1 MRSILSNF
9 PTEKITLIKKT
20 GETIKDIEANVQTK
34 KIFSEDASIII
45 EEGDVFERIL
55 PNGAIEQ
62 YLVIDRGFYKGMR
75 GMPDHYQTSVE
86 KVTDRKEKQ
95 NNIVYNINS
104 ESGKINVNSIDN
116 STTITLTENDE
127 KTFETLLSIA
137 KSMDNSEEIAENIL
151 AMKSQ
156 IGKPEFGKKYND
168 FIQSVANHMTIFAP
182 FIPAITKFI
191 TG

>member
-86 KVTDRKEKQ
+86 KVTARKEKQ

-182 FIPAITKFI
+182 FIPTITKFI